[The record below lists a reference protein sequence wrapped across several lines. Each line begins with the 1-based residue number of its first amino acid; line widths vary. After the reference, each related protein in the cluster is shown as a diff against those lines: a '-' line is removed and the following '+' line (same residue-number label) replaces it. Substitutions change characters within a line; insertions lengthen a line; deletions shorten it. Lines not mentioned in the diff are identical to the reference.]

1 MLHKVIRSKSVS
13 SPEGHSYSLQSMS
26 LDTHQKKRHN
36 RRNNNS
42 FDSCIRPDEYLMNTS
57 QNVNLIERRIT
68 SCLPI

>member
-1 MLHKVIRSKSVS
+1 MLHKVIHSKSVS

-36 RRNNNS
+36 IRNNNS
-42 FDSCIRPDEYLMNTS
+42 FDSCIRHDEHLMNTS